1 MWSSP
6 PPSWTPTGPT
16 PCAGTCSPRP
26 IPGEPRRFSD
36 KLVNETL
43 RRVLLTLWNVFS
55 FFTNYASIDNF
66 HPGQVPADWKP
77 ENELDRWILSE
88 LNVLVEQVDGY
99 LEDYNPTDSG
109 RRLQEFIDQ
118 LSNWYVRRSR
128 RRFWKSEND
137 TDKLS
142 AYATLHRCLVT
153 VARLMAPLAPFMS
166 EEIYRSLVCS
176 VDPSA
181 PDSVHLDAYP
191 VADQTL
197 IDRELMAATRLAMQ
211 VSSMGRAARSRAGV
225 KVRQPLAEVKVWGN
239 AAHLN
244 QVRSQI
250 LEELNIKRLT
260 VLEDFEGEAQ
270 GYYDQVREGVQSS
283 GDGEFAGH
291 GLQQVDDY
299 WVSIEPGCLVALDTR
314 VTAELADEGL
324 AREIAHRIQ
333 GLRRN
338 AQFDLTDRI
347 VTYYQG
353 PEELGR
359 VMQSH
364 ADYISQETLSE
375 QLVPGALQ
383 DAEGSE
389 TQKVEGME
397 VTLAV
402 KRL

>member
-1 MWSSP
+1 M
-6 PPSWTPTGPT
+6 TDG
-16 PCAGTCSPRP
+16 
-26 IPGEPRRFSD
+26 
-36 KLVNETL
+36 
-43 RRVLLTLWNVFS
+43 
-55 FFTNYASIDNF
+55 
-66 HPGQVPADWKP
+66 WKP

-99 LEDYNPTDSG
+99 MEAYNPTDSG

-137 TDKLS
+137 TDKVS

-191 VADQTL
+191 VAEQAL

-250 LEELNIKRLT
+250 LEELNIKQLA

-270 GYYDQVREGVQSS
+270 AYYDQVREGVQSS
-283 GDGEFAGH
+283 GDAEFSGH

-314 VTAELADEGL
+314 VTPKLADEGM

-338 AQFDLTDRI
+338 ARFDLTDRI

-353 PEELGR
+353 PEELGQGDAKPCR
-359 VMQSH
+359 LHQ
-364 ADYISQETLSE
+364 
-375 QLVPGALQ
+375 PGDPQ
-383 DAEGSE
+383 RPTGGGPSGGCRRQRDPEG
-389 TQKVEGME
+389 
-397 VTLAV
+397 
-402 KRL
+402 